1 MQIKKYR
8 LQSEMENL
16 KLGDNEWFKTYLK
29 EVLESNKTYY
39 EKADYIAYSIN
50 QIQNKIDYISNEIKQ
65 LQAIKVKLSTS
76 KEIAQEITA
85 TILQEYGITKLEGAM
100 ISSITIVPESSKT
113 SNEITI
119 KDDNKVMGLG
129 FVKFSVDLDAVKK
142 AVLENEDEQLKQY
155 IDVVQQTTT
164 TQAKIKINN
173 KRTALNQD
181 VVIDEILNNVA

>member
-100 ISSITIVPESSKT
+100 ISSITIIPESSKT